1 MHLHPRSFA
10 VLCLLIVLIVPSPA
24 LAVPHGT
31 SRFLSSN
38 LASGDIH
45 TPAVTPLAPHSP
57 GDSGRRAGA
66 PALSGMVNHGSH
78 ADLPDDAR
86 PVANAQVQHAVRARF
101 DALPIRFDL
110 NQGQLATPVRFLARG
125 AGYDLFLTTSDAVLT
140 LDGPC
145 LSCAPTTRQI
155 PSTRGPRPHTLVS
168 GPPAF
173 PRDRSA
179 RPMRQSSVRLSLVGA
194 NPHPQII
201 GLDRLPGVSNYFL
214 GNNPQHWRAQV
225 PGFARVEYRA
235 IYPGIDVIYY
245 GRQGHLEDD
254 YILAPGAN
262 PAHLRLRLGGARALT
277 VDARGA
283 LLIQTAAGTLRQGV
297 PQAYQ
302 DVAGQR
308 RGVAAWYV
316 TTGHGVVAIHI
327 GPYDRSR
334 PLIVDPTLIYSTYL
348 GGRESEIGHAIAVDG
363 SGNAYVTGETGSTDF
378 PTKNAFQPSRARGV
392 VHAFVTKLDA
402 GGALAYSTYLGGS
415 GGDYGHGVAVDGS
428 GNAYVT
434 GSTGSTDFPT
444 KNAFQPSRARGVV
457 HAFVTKLDAGG
468 ALAYSTYLGGS
479 GGDGGS
485 GIAVDGS
492 GNAYVTGT
500 TASTDFP
507 TKNAFQPSFAGIS
520 NAFVT
525 KLDAGGA
532 LAYSTFLAGGGDD
545 SGIGYGI
552 AVDGSGNAYVTGTTA
567 STHFPTKNAFQ
578 PSHTGPGYDAYVTK
592 LDTGGALAYSTYL
605 SGSGGG
611 DTGYGIAVDGS
622 GNAYVTGVTYSED
635 FPTKNAFQ
643 PSPPLGGTD
652 AFVAKIS
659 ANVAPP
665 AVTSTPPTPTDTPTP
680 TVTSMLL
687 STPPSGST
695 TTPARCDRGVTV
707 DIADWHL
714 SIESC
719 SATQRTATV
728 RVVAPAGLRLSRLVF
743 SLHNVPLQAG
753 RIARP
758 VRLPNLSLSL
768 AGFRLAARDL
778 YLAADDSL
786 VVGVAQ
792 ISLPQRLSPG
802 ACGPLTIYGL
812 HIGRRLHPFG
822 GAIPL
827 GQPLQVTLFGAT
839 ILADGLSLT
848 DGAHPGLSAAHVSVT
863 LPDVLGGTAG
873 LTADS
878 VVMRDDG
885 TVEGHISAFN
895 FTFGDLQARAT
906 GARVTADGL
915 QIQNA
920 AVTFPFG
927 GSTLSLNDL
936 SYDGDHISLSAADA
950 NLTLPDM
957 TLGGFQISGTAS
969 LQVQTSG
976 NALTYDFKG
985 KGHVTLPHFGPSI
998 AASIEVGSIDD
1009 AHPSNLYGAS
1019 LAVDFVT
1026 PIPIGE
1032 PPLLQLR
1039 GIYGH
1044 VEPGADGH
1052 GHVIYTFGLGGHL
1065 STIDG
1070 VLLDGTVG
1078 ATVATDY
1085 NVGMSGDAT
1094 LLRLLHGSIGLCA
1107 RFTTANDSVCAD
1119 SLPRDVLAP
1128 GHAPTGE
1135 GVFAGMS
1142 ASLDLPVSNGHTA
1155 GAYARAF
1162 GQIVPGPNGQAP
1174 QISAVTAL
1182 ATHMERGYLVDLF
1195 QQIDFPP
1202 CKIYGSITGQL
1213 GIFHYDSG
1221 GINPDRYERPG
1232 MKGTFKTYL
1241 CGQHAPFTAQ
1251 LFIGYDES
1259 NNFGIKA
1266 IGLDRYTFTGPSLS
1280 SSVTRV
1286 PAAHA
1291 PQASEALGVAPLPG
1305 TSLATAAPPSSAVM
1319 TVVPIRKGETSV
1331 LFGLN
1336 WRRGAPRLTLI
1347 APNGAVI
1354 TPARPG
1360 PGGYTFNTTDPRFLP
1375 RGVKRAVTLY
1385 FPMPQAG
1392 LWHIRISN
1400 LTGGE
1405 GYRFAVVGTKP
1416 LPVLTIA
1423 APRRGQTLVARP
1435 SAPSVSLAG
1444 SVVGTSSGGTVSLFY
1459 APTRAIALRTGT
1471 VPDAAGTPIAY
1482 GVPIV
1487 RGAWVYRWMTSSV
1500 PAGHYYVYATLDNGT
1515 GPLVTGYSAGAV
1527 DVMQPTRPAPPRV
1540 VVGQRRMQHLTIAW
1554 VPPAQAA
1561 LIAGYRIRWRT
1572 SDMPKGTHRLFDAG
1586 DVQSVDL
1593 SVARIG
1599 VSYAATVSAYDM
1611 SGRES
1616 VAIPVRF
1623 ANGSAQGGKGKPGPA
1638 PRSPDYRIFV
1648 SAARLQAGGTAA
1660 IPVTLKPIGKS
1671 TGTTNDF
1678 VTLDVAGLPA
1688 GVGAQFA
1695 PRTANLFAPRAGVRT
1710 ATLYLSARAAT
1721 RYGSYRITIK
1731 GSQLDSNRVR
1741 LVTLRLT
1748 IGRPGRSTDVFGRH
1762 IAIMSGTHGGQSPAS
1777 LGAAVPGSWMPT
1789 STHASWSAAGF
1800 GATVHLA
1807 YHPLAHM
1814 PSRAPPPLSGIA
1826 TWAGRNPSLDV
1837 LAGPSSA
1844 PSPPTSCTI
1853 ANQAALNAYNNTQWR
1868 LPGTGVTVTPRTFR
1882 AILENDPRFHYP
1894 VPAHVTSPLAKEI
1907 FNHPDFESAEN
1918 AYFGPLVFSAQDRS
1932 GVSISS
1938 DTRFQNYY
1946 YDRDNRRVGRAT
1958 GIVALIKESS
1968 LRLNAYEAPTML
1980 TPGWEPDKG
1989 LAVGHLLANVFGAP
2003 SNDAR
2008 NYATLWHQPTNNS
2021 LMLRRELRIKFA
2033 LTKHRVSE
2041 IFYRVLPHYIGRNA
2055 FPSFIEVEAISP
2067 EGYHV
2072 HAFIPNDGDRNGNPT
2087 FLVDNE
2093 KVAT

>member
-457 HAFVTKLDAGG
+457 H
-468 ALAYSTYLGGS
+468 
-479 GGDGGS
+479 
-485 GIAVDGS
+485 
-492 GNAYVTGT
+492 
-500 TASTDFP
+500 
-507 TKNAFQPSFAGIS
+507 
-520 NAFVT
+520 AFVT

>member
-415 GGDYGHGVAVDGS
+415 GGD
-428 GNAYVT
+428 
-434 GSTGSTDFPT
+434 
-444 KNAFQPSRARGVV
+444 
-457 HAFVTKLDAGG
+457 
-468 ALAYSTYLGGS
+468 GGS
-479 GGDGGS
+479 
-485 GIAVDGS
+485 
-492 GNAYVTGT
+492 
-500 TASTDFP
+500 
-507 TKNAFQPSFAGIS
+507 
-520 NAFVT
+520 
-525 KLDAGGA
+525 
-532 LAYSTFLAGGGDD
+532 
-545 SGIGYGI
+545 
-552 AVDGSGNAYVTGTTA
+552 
-567 STHFPTKNAFQ
+567 
-578 PSHTGPGYDAYVTK
+578 
-592 LDTGGALAYSTYL
+592 
-605 SGSGGG
+605 
-611 DTGYGIAVDGS
+611 GIAVDGS

>member
-415 GGDYGHGVAVDGS
+415 GGDGGSGIAVDGS

-434 GSTGSTDFPT
+434 GGTSSTDFPT
-444 KNAFQPSRARGVV
+444 KNAFQPSRARGA
-457 HAFVTKLDAGG
+457 HAFVTKLDA
-468 ALAYSTYLGGS
+468 
-479 GGDGGS
+479 
-485 GIAVDGS
+485 
-492 GNAYVTGT
+492 
-500 TASTDFP
+500 
-507 TKNAFQPSFAGIS
+507 
-520 NAFVT
+520 
-525 KLDAGGA
+525 
-532 LAYSTFLAGGGDD
+532 
-545 SGIGYGI
+545 
-552 AVDGSGNAYVTGTTA
+552 
-567 STHFPTKNAFQ
+567 
-578 PSHTGPGYDAYVTK
+578 
-592 LDTGGALAYSTYL
+592 GGALAYSTYL